1 MNAGFAP
8 SLPGPQAM
16 PTCIPQQRLTADKP
30 FSNEVLHSMNFFPF
44 HGMRHPEAM
53 SHMQRLN
60 AEPNLLFSQSVP
72 RNLNPTEQFLLNQNR
87 NLQIQTGPR
96 SMFPQTQIHGLS
108 QQQQQLIMLNM
119 NPSHDDSR
127 TPLKGMPM
135 LSCHHS
141 LLAAN
146 RKLQQHLME
155 HRKAETDSSMAL
167 LHRHEAAPYQPK
179 MSILEIEEE
188 LLKVKEMKL
197 LMMKR
202 KLEEQVELK

>member
-1 MNAGFAP
+1 
-8 SLPGPQAM
+8 
-16 PTCIPQQRLTADKP
+16 
-30 FSNEVLHSMNFFPF
+30 
-44 HGMRHPEAM
+44 
-53 SHMQRLN
+53 
-60 AEPNLLFSQSVP
+60 
-72 RNLNPTEQFLLNQNR
+72 
-87 NLQIQTGPR
+87 
-96 SMFPQTQIHGLS
+96 
-108 QQQQQLIMLNM
+108 
-119 NPSHDDSR
+119 
-127 TPLKGMPM
+127 M

-167 LHRHEAAPYQPK
+167 LHRHDAAAPYLPK